1 MAVITSLSMIA
12 GTPAHVTI
20 GDAAAGNAPLP
31 NSQITWE
38 NLGVGVGLT
47 IASDPAGGFVFGAT
61 SPGSGT
67 AVATWSNGIV
77 TVRMPALPITVGAA
91 VMPIYLSP

>member
-1 MAVITSLSMIA
+1 MAVISSLSMIA

-38 NLGVGVGLT
+38 NLGVGIGLT
-47 IASDPAGGFVFGAT
+47 ITSDPAGGFVFSAT
-61 SPGSGT
+61 SPGIGT
-67 AVATWSNGIV
+67 AVAAWTGVGGVI
-77 TVRMPALPITVGAA
+77 RLPALPITVTAT
-91 VMPIYLSP
+91 VMPVYLSP